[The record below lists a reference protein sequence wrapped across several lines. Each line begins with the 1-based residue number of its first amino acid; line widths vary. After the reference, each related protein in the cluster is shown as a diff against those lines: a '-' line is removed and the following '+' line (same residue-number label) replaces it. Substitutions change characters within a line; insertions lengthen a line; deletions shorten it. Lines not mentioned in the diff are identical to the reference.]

1 MKVRIASS
9 RRGYAWF
16 GLWLSLAALAG
27 FLIGAL
33 PAQASTQVFDQLY
46 PLHAGGVFALANVNG
61 GVQIEGWDREQVEV
75 HAVKTALHDGD
86 DLNMV
91 HIDVQSDG
99 NQFAVNTRYPTGS
112 GVQVTVDYQ
121 IRVPYRL
128 RWAEVQTVNG
138 DVHLRGVAGA
148 GSLDSVN
155 GNVDVLDT
163 DGRFSAR
170 TTNGDVRLQ
179 MKSLPDG
186 DPVSL
191 TTVNGSVVLS
201 LPDRVNADVR
211 VVNRNGDFKSDF
223 PLATLGAY
231 TSSRFSGRLGSG
243 GGEVFMSTVNGA
255 IRLVNGRPTI

>member
-1 MKVRIASS
+1 MKARNASV
-9 RRGYAWF
+9 RRGHAWF
-16 GLWLSLAALAG
+16 GLWMSLAALVG
-27 FLIGAL
+27 FLLGAL
-33 PAQASTQVFDQLY
+33 PAQASTQVFDHMY
-46 PLHAGGVFALANVNG
+46 PLHAGGVFGLANVNG
-61 GVQIEGWDREQVEV
+61 GVQVEGWDREMVEV

-99 NQFAVNTRYPTGS
+99 NRLTVNTRYPTGS
-112 GVQVTVDYQ
+112 GVQVTVEYE
-121 IRVPYRL
+121 IHVPYRL

-148 GSLDSVN
+148 GSMDSVN
-155 GNVDVLDT
+155 GNVEVLDT
-163 DGRFSAR
+163 DGRFSAK

-201 LPDRVNADVR
+201 LPERVNADVR

-231 TSSRFSGRLGSG
+231 TSSRFSGRLGNG
-243 GGEVFMSTVNGA
+243 GGEIFMGTVNGA
-255 IRLVNGRPTI
+255 IRLVNGRPVI